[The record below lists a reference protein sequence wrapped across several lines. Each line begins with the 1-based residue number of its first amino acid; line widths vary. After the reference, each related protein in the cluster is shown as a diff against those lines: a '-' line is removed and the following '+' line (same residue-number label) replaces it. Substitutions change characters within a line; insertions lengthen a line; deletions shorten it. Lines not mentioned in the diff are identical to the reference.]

1 MSYSMWSVDG
11 RGICVHSLK
20 KVTVDGVFR
29 LLEKAPKTKT
39 KVLGYLKDCNVKQAD
54 ATLEDIAEM
63 EDSCGYMG
71 IGTILRDVIEEAED
85 VLLDVCEDCDC
96 KQYLLFTPFYPWSNV
111 SDAKRSMTKE
121 RLDEIFEEYVGL
133 LTDEYIEVCEYSV
146 PNCG

>member
-96 KQYLLFTPFYPWSNV
+96 KQ
-111 SDAKRSMTKE
+111 